1 MVLLLFTSLAKNT
14 RKYIFHLTLQAYFFL
29 VMLSALGHGDV
40 SWRLPLFIIPKWK
53 LSARVCCCFS
63 WYGDV
68 VVSLFF
74 FFFLHSI
81 VNCPKSDG
89 HFQRKFGFINFEA
102 LSLQWNMPFWIAFF
116 CKHIFICKMYTSL
129 HTKIVCTKPK
139 TDDIYK
145 YM

>member
-40 SWRLPLFIIPKWK
+40 SWRLPLLLFRNERYQPE
-53 LSARVCCCFS
+53 F
-63 WYGDV
+63 V
-68 VVSLFF
+68 VVFHDMVILLCHFF
-74 FFFLHSI
+74 FPLHSI

-89 HFQRKFGFINFEA
+89 HFQRTFGFINFEA
-102 LSLQWNMPFWIAFF
+102 PSLQWNMPFWIAFF